1 MSDRSTDKEL
11 LEMIKDSSRWV
22 ARTIIPQLA
31 REIQTERTRISTLEK
46 ARELLQFAVSAHE
59 RNLLEHSEANAALER
74 RVGELTELIR
84 RMTKH
89 MRTDLDYTSSEFEDY
104 EACKAG
110 WRAALASTPREGT
123 GDGFTGWV
131 CGPNYR
137 RRGRVLAEVGGI
149 KGEPWYQ
156 VDDGTKWSAFD
167 VEFRPDKPTS
177 ADPPVDREQ
186 VRLEALEKER
196 DALAAALDRVEAALM
211 MRQRKSHHD
220 TCTAELIPGSECDC
234 GFVAAQIALSASIPY
249 ALKSHDATI
258 RRQARQA
265 ALVEAARWVKDHRY
279 MIPSSEY
286 GSGWNDALD
295 AAEIRLRKMAEAES
309 SD

>member
-1 MSDRSTDKEL
+1 MSERISDERLAEMRADALESIGYDGPSGYGACMDPYHNLYDVIGEL
-11 LEMIKDSSRWV
+11 K
-22 ARTIIPQLA
+22 A
-31 REIQTERTRISTLEK
+31 ERGRIST
-46 ARELLQFAVSAHE
+46 
-59 RNLLEHSEANAALER
+59 
-74 RVGELTELIR
+74 
-84 RMTKH
+84 
-89 MRTDLDYTSSEFEDY
+89 
-104 EACKAG
+104 
-110 WRAALASTPREGT
+110 
-123 GDGFTGWV
+123 
-131 CGPNYR
+131 
-137 RRGRVLAEVGGI
+137 
-149 KGEPWYQ
+149 
-156 VDDGTKWSAFD
+156 
-167 VEFRPDKPTS
+167 
-177 ADPPVDREQ
+177 
-186 VRLEALEKER
+186 LEKER